1 MPIRWQPA
9 SLRHVKCSRRYR
21 GTVAGR
27 TSQASRR
34 RGTSGR
40 RPSARSSSPLDLLLR
55 ALSLLWMGLAHG
67 VGWVVRAVGRRA
79 ADARDL
85 DPEHR
90 RDGAGLLVLGI
101 AVLLAAAVT
110 GWVAAP
116 LLVLL
121 FLFGVLV
128 VTATP
133 INRVPQRLAQIRDM
147 ALGRVADPAAE
158 VEEEDEEE
166 EEPVPV
172 RRRPSRR
179 RQAAMAEP

>member
-1 MPIRWQPA
+1 QPTGPTGME
-9 SLRHVKCSRRYR
+9 R
-21 GTVAGR
+21 AG
-27 TSQASRR
+27 
-34 RGTSGR
+34 
-40 RPSARSSSPLDLLLR
+40 
-55 ALSLLWMGLAHG
+55 
-67 VGWVVRAVGRRA
+67 
-79 ADARDL
+79 
-85 DPEHR
+85 
-90 RDGAGLLVLGI
+90 GLLGR
-101 AVLLAAAVT
+101 ATGGLLAQAVT

-179 RQAAMAEP
+179 RQAAMAEPEEPAEEPAEAEVLHDTVALPRPKRPRKPPAPP